1 MIKKTAFKGGDFA
14 KIEKLNEKELRMKLG
29 IMTGG
34 EMMGEMDTDGNKANV
49 PSSDWKLI
57 PIDLPDTIVRPEVR
71 SIEREIQRLREQTT
85 LAVLVFKKYLP
96 DSPSEPNEADLTPD
110 PSLDL
115 KTRLIPLED
124 TNDSSSSSQPPSPL
138 STPANIIPPS
148 VVVPPTVLAPPV
160 ETAPNVEPTV
170 GSPTSVAAAA
180 AIAATLLP
188 KVDHILNITNKI
200 LPTASAAQSLMT
212 ILDAIKLQ
220 PVSKPA
226 NETNESV
233 VAKKDSPTYEGLFI
247 WLIFEKKNV
256 VKYRIITTVDINYKI
271 LY

>member
-1 MIKKTAFKGGDFA
+1 VIKKTAFKGGDFA

-34 EMMGEMDTDGNKANV
+34 EMMGEMDTDGNKSSV

-124 TNDSSSSSQPPSPL
+124 TNESSSSSQPPSPL

-148 VVVPPTVLAPPV
+148 VVVPPTVVAQPV
-160 ETAPNVEPTV
+160 ETAPIVEPSI
-170 GSPTSVAAAA
+170 GSPTSATAA

-200 LPTASAAQSLMT
+200 LPTASAAQSLKT

-247 WLIFEKKNV
+247 PLI
-256 VKYRIITTVDINYKI
+256 Y
-271 LY
+271 